1 VAGVEISTAAET
13 DLIDIWLHIAA
24 DDPSAADRQLD
35 HFDRI
40 FALLVAQ
47 PFMGTDRSV
56 LLHPGVR
63 SFVVDHYLVFYQ
75 VGDRV
80 RILRVLHGARDWL
93 TVLDDPDVGDR

>member
-1 VAGVEISTAAET
+1 MPVVEISTAAEA
-13 DLIDIWLHIAA
+13 DLIDIWMHIAS

-40 FALLVAQ
+40 FTLLAAQ

-56 LLHPGVR
+56 SLQVGVR
-63 SFVVDHYLVFYQ
+63 SYVVDHHLVFYR

-80 RILRVLHGARDWL
+80 RVLRVLHGARDWL
-93 TVLDDPDVGDR
+93 AVLDDSDLGDS

>member
-1 VAGVEISTAAET
+1 MPVVEISTAAET
-13 DLIDIWLHIAA
+13 DLIDIWVHIAA

-40 FALLVAQ
+40 FTLLAAQ
-47 PFMGTDRSV
+47 PFMGADRSA
-56 LLHPGVR
+56 LLQPGVR
-63 SFVVDHYLVFYQ
+63 SLVVDHHLLFYR

-93 TVLDDPDVGDR
+93 TVLDESDLGDS